1 MKSLIFLK
9 ICIIFILTNLIFF
22 KSFADNYNH
31 KDLTYVKE
39 YLNNLNSLEADFF
52 QVSSDGSIKEGKIY
66 LSIPGK
72 LRLSYKNPDNI
83 LITSNGFWLT
93 VQDKK
98 LKQTNN
104 FPINQT
110 PINLFLNKKLN
121 FNEDEFKIKF
131 EKRSGI
137 ITLIFSDNQK
147 LNSSMFKLIFTNTPL
162 RLKKWVII
170 DEFNNETSVLLQNL
184 VTGNKYPNI
193 LFFPEDFGVVNDNWK
208 TIV

>member
-1 MKSLIFLK
+1 MKSLFFLK
-9 ICIIFILTNLIFF
+9 LFFISIIINVNLY
-22 KSFADNYNH
+22 ADNLNNRNF
-31 KDLTYVKE
+31 TYVKE
-39 YLNNLNSLEADFF
+39 YLNNLNSLEADFL
-52 QVSSDGSIKEGKIY
+52 QVSSDGDIKEGKIF

-72 LRLSYKNPDNI
+72 LRISYKNPDNL

-104 FPINQT
+104 FPLNQT

-131 EKRSGI
+131 ENRSGI

-193 LFFPEDFGVVNDNWK
+193 LFFPEDFGEINDN
-208 TIV
+208 

>member
-1 MKSLIFLK
+1 MKSLFFLK
-9 ICIIFILTNLIFF
+9 LFFIYIISNVNLY
-22 KSFADNYNH
+22 ADNLDNRNFI
-31 KDLTYVKE
+31 YVKE
-39 YLNNLNSLEADFF
+39 YLNNLNSLEADFL
-52 QVSSDGSIKEGKIY
+52 QVSSDGDIKEGKIF

-72 LRLSYKNPDNI
+72 LRISYKNPDNL

-104 FPINQT
+104 YPLNQT

-193 LFFPEDFGVVNDNWK
+193 LFFPEDFGEINDN
-208 TIV
+208 

>member
-1 MKSLIFLK
+1 MKSLFFLK
-9 ICIIFILTNLIFF
+9 LFFISIITNVNLY
-22 KSFADNYNH
+22 ADNLDNRNFI
-31 KDLTYVKE
+31 YVKE
-39 YLNNLNSLEADFF
+39 YLNNLNSLEADFL
-52 QVSSDGSIKEGKIY
+52 QVSSDGDIKEGKIF

-72 LRLSYKNPDNI
+72 MRISYKNPDNL

-131 EKRSGI
+131 KKRSGI

-193 LFFPEDFGVVNDNWK
+193 LFFPEDFGEVNDN
-208 TIV
+208 

>member
-1 MKSLIFLK
+1 MKSLFFLK
-9 ICIIFILTNLIFF
+9 LFFIYIITNVN
-22 KSFADNYNH
+22 SYADNLDNRNFIH
-31 KDLTYVKE
+31 VKE
-39 YLNNLNSLEADFF
+39 YLNNLNSLEADFL
-52 QVSSDGSIKEGKIY
+52 QVSSDGNIKEGKIF

-72 LRLSYKNPDNI
+72 LRISYKNPDNL

-104 FPINQT
+104 FPLNQT

-170 DEFNNETSVLLQNL
+170 DEFSNETSVLLQNL

-193 LFFPEDFGVVNDNWK
+193 LFFPEDFGEVNDN
-208 TIV
+208 

>member
-1 MKSLIFLK
+1 MKSLFFLK
-9 ICIIFILTNLIFF
+9 LFFIYIISNVNLY
-22 KSFADNYNH
+22 ADNLDNRNFI
-31 KDLTYVKE
+31 YVKE
-39 YLNNLNSLEADFF
+39 YLNNLNSLEADFL
-52 QVSSDGSIKEGKIY
+52 QVSSDGDIKEGKIF

-72 LRLSYKNPDNI
+72 LRISYKNPDNL

-104 FPINQT
+104 YPLNQT

-121 FNEDEFKIKF
+121 FNEDEFNIKF

-170 DEFNNETSVLLQNL
+170 DEFSNETSVLLQNL

-193 LFFPEDFGVVNDNWK
+193 LFFPEDFGEINDN
-208 TIV
+208 

>member
-1 MKSLIFLK
+1 MKSLFFLK
-9 ICIIFILTNLIFF
+9 LFFISIITNVNLY
-22 KSFADNYNH
+22 ADNLDNRNFI
-31 KDLTYVKE
+31 YVKE
-39 YLNNLNSLEADFF
+39 YLNNLNSLEADFL
-52 QVSSDGSIKEGKIY
+52 QVSSDGDIKEGKIF

-72 LRLSYKNPDNI
+72 LRISYKNPDNL

-104 FPINQT
+104 FPLNQT

-193 LFFPEDFGVVNDNWK
+193 LFFPEDFGVVNDN
-208 TIV
+208 

>member
-1 MKSLIFLK
+1 MKSSIFLK
-9 ICIIFILTNLIFF
+9 IFFIFIVTNVKCLN
-22 KSFADNYNH
+22 SFAENSSNRDFN
-31 KDLTYVKE
+31 YVKE
-39 YLNNLNSLEADFF
+39 YLNNLNSLEADFL
-52 QVSSDGSIKEGKIY
+52 QVSSDGDIKEGKIF

-72 LRLSYKNPDNI
+72 LRISYKNPDNL

-104 FPINQT
+104 FPLNQT

-193 LFFPEDFGVVNDNWK
+193 LFFPEDFGEVNDN
-208 TIV
+208 

>member
-1 MKSLIFLK
+1 MKSLFFLK
-9 ICIIFILTNLIFF
+9 LFFIYIITNVNLY
-22 KSFADNYNH
+22 ADNLDNRNFIH
-31 KDLTYVKE
+31 VKE
-39 YLNNLNSLEADFF
+39 YLNNLNSLEADFL
-52 QVSSDGSIKEGKIY
+52 QVSSDGNIKEGKIF

-72 LRLSYKNPDNI
+72 LRISYKNPDNL

-104 FPINQT
+104 YPLNQT

-170 DEFNNETSVLLQNL
+170 DEFSNETSVLLQNL

-193 LFFPEDFGVVNDNWK
+193 LFFPEDFGEINDN
-208 TIV
+208 